1 MKLLSQ
7 KRARRI
13 LDDGAKQH
21 DEHALEEALNKR
33 ERILNKVVQS
43 ASLAPYLDQ
52 VKTLFA
58 LIQDYVKGNYREIP
72 WWSIGSVATALLYI
86 LMPLD
91 AVPDFIPI
99 AGFLDDAVVL
109 KLCLDLISKDLD
121 NYRLRKSSE
130 HPSASSTPPV
140 SPDSHQP
147 GD

>member
-1 MKLLSQ
+1 MKLFSQ

-13 LDDGAKQH
+13 LDEGAENS
-21 DEHALEEALNKR
+21 DEQALQEALNKR
-33 ERILNKVVQS
+33 ERIIDKVIHS
-43 ASLAPYLDQ
+43 ASLAPYLEQ

-58 LIQDYVKGNYREIP
+58 LIQDYVKGSYREIP

-109 KLCLDLISKDLD
+109 KLCLDLIGKDLD
-121 NYRLRKSSE
+121 KYRQYKNGAVSD
-130 HPSASSTPPV
+130 ADVADDDATPP
-140 SPDSHQP
+140 PQN
-147 GD
+147 